1 MKKKVNLLLCLSLLM
16 SLFVFASSAAA
27 GSSQTPR
34 PSSGINVN
42 STNIN
47 TGSGDVKEVTDVMD
61 KWITNIRVVGVLVA
75 VLGLVIGGIFF
86 SISLGNS
93 QRRGI
98 AIAAMLCAAGGIV
111 VVAKAP
117 VVAGYLL
124 NS

>member
-27 GSSQTPR
+27 GSQTPA

-42 STNIN
+42 STNISN
-47 TGSGDVKEVTDVMD
+47 GSGNVTEVTDVMD
-61 KWITNIRVVGVLVA
+61 KWISNIRVVGVLVA

-111 VVAKAP
+111 IVAKAP